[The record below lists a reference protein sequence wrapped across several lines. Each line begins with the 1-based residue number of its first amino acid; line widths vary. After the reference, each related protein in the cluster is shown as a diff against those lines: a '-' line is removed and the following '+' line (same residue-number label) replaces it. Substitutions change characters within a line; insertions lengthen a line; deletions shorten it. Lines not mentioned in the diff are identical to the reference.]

1 MEKNLI
7 KSNLTGNFITNI
19 KQSNL
24 LSDDLFTKVK
34 EILPELKH
42 DFDTQTIWRT
52 ETEIRCSVL
61 NDKDFPD
68 KASKY
73 HQAKLEQS
81 VFFDQLLQLSFDYR
95 KKQQELDIKDAEIE
109 ELQDLINSTDIKKY
123 RIKKIQAQINIKE
136 IEKQEIMYGLN
147 NMQKQGEERVREL
160 TTWSKIKGE
169 LDDGSFDID
178 NKDTTELVSLTRKY
192 IYEAYNANHI
202 NNSQDI
208 SSYNNIMSQYYSL
221 CKACLEKKIF
231 LNIIKEINNKDMLE
245 WILKSLNLTLVNPN
259 KNTK

>member
-1 MEKNLI
+1 MKNNLI
-7 KSNLTGNFITNI
+7 ESNLTGDFITNI
-19 KQSNL
+19 KRSNL

-34 EILPELKH
+34 SILPELKH

-109 ELQDLINSTDIKKY
+109 ELQDLINTDGMKSY

-136 IEKQEIMYGLN
+136 IEKQELVYGLN
-147 NMQKQGEERVREL
+147 NMKKQGEERVREL
-160 TTWSKIKGE
+160 TTWSKIKNE

-178 NKDTTELVSLTRKY
+178 NKDTTELVSLTKKY
-192 IYEAYNANHI
+192 IQEAYNASHI
-202 NNSQDI
+202 QSQDI
-208 SSYNNIMSQYYSL
+208 ASFNNIMAQFVSL
-221 CKACLEKKIF
+221 CKECFKRKVLS
-231 LNIIKEINNKDMLE
+231 D
-245 WILKSLNLTLVNPN
+245 ILKEFNVDIFKWVLQTLNLKTEN
-259 KNTK
+259 K